1 MYVCTYVCS
10 KQGGRLIEQDRKAQK
25 QSAHS
30 LLKKRVA
37 VDDFLVQQNAWV
49 DACEERGVG
58 GRRQIENQ

>member
-1 MYVCTYVCS
+1 MNRTG
-10 KQGGRLIEQDRKAQK
+10 KRKNKTQV
-25 QSAHS
+25 SAHS